1 MALKKCREC
10 NTEVSGKAKTCPR
23 CGVKNPAKRTSL
35 LAKIALCFVAL
46 VVIGRL
52 TANPPDPEPATANT
66 TTSTTS
72 PSAPPSWSYS
82 SDPDDMGKGTIRFAS
97 IESTNTLEFKFP
109 YSGKQHA
116 TLTIRKHPRH
126 GNDAIIQI
134 ERGQFVCPVSGC
146 SVMVRFDDGES
157 IRYHAAE
164 PADHRTTA
172 LFLQPYDKFYVGL
185 AKSKR
190 VRIEADFYQEG
201 SRMVEFDVAGFNPT
215 AFMAA
220 K

>member
-10 NTEVSGKAKTCPR
+10 NTEVSGEAKTCPR

-35 LAKIALCFVAL
+35 LAKIALSFVAL

-52 TANPPDPEPATANT
+52 TATPPEPATATT

-72 PSAPPSWSYS
+72 PSAPASWSYS
-82 SDPDDMGKGTIRFAS
+82 SDPDNMGKGTIRFAS
-97 IESTNTLEFKFP
+97 IESINTLEFKFP
-109 YSGKQHA
+109 YSGEQHA

-134 ERGQFVCPVSGC
+134 QRGQFVCPVSGC

-157 IRYHAAE
+157 TRYRAAE
-164 PADHRTTA
+164 PADHSTTA
-172 LFLQPYDKFYVGL
+172 LFLEPYNKFYMGL

-190 VRIEADFYQEG
+190 VRIEVDFYQEG
-201 SRMVEFDVAGFNPT
+201 SRMVEFNVAGFNPT
-215 AFMAA
+215 AFMAT